1 MAGNVLVSSSQ
12 IGWLTVGATMR
23 PVRRDVYAGT
33 RCSAFLGCV
42 NCFHSA
48 GRSRRRRAG
57 PGAGGSVA
65 VRAERQSD
73 GAGDG
78 DLDISVFRFTLGIP
92 GLDDSDL
99 PRVLGILFGGLLVL
113 NHAFS
118 LSSMTAAQLR
128 SEAVGLF
135 LAALSISLPA
145 INRQLNGGGGRSS
158 SAGKPNEK
166 QLFALAD
173 GLSDSRR
180 QELAW
185 ASYTLLRNTDST
197 ACLIWHSGR
206 VVCVRGFWEI
216 PDVDDLKSKSS
227 ALAWLD
233 SKLLSNRFAELQ
245 EPLYK
250 PNNADVRGLE
260 IIPRGSAC
268 LLLQPFPNSTNTE
281 WKGAGQGFLLVTSK
295 TPQAYRRKDRL
306 WIEAIAKKLSE
317 VLPQ

>member
-1 MAGNVLVSSSQ
+1 MAGNVLVSCSRAC
-12 IGWLTVGATMR
+12 LPVFGAATK
-23 PVRRDVYAGT
+23 PVRREAHARV
-33 RCSAFLGCV
+33 RCSVFLGRV
-42 NCFHSA
+42 NWFHLE

-57 PGAGGSVA
+57 ADTGGSVA

-92 GLDDSDL
+92 GFDDSDL
-99 PRVLGILFGGLLVL
+99 PRVLGISFGGLLVL

-135 LAALSISLPA
+135 LAAVSISLPA
-145 INRQLNGGGGRSS
+145 INRQLNGGRSS
-158 SAGKPNEK
+158 SAVDPNEK
-166 QLFALAD
+166 KVFALAD

-185 ASYTLLRNTDST
+185 ASYTLLRNSDST
-197 ACLIWHSGR
+197 ACLIWYSGR
-206 VVCVRGFWEI
+206 VVCVRGLWEI
-216 PDVDDLKSKSS
+216 PDVDDLESKSS
-227 ALAWLD
+227 ALAWLNN
-233 SKLLSNRFAELQ
+233 KLKSNRFAELK

-250 PNNADVRGLE
+250 PNNADGQGLE

-268 LLLQPFPNSTNTE
+268 LLLQPFPDYTNTE
-281 WKGAGQGFLLVTSK
+281 SKGAGQGFLLVTSK

>member
-118 LSSMTAAQLR
+118 LSSMTAAQL
-128 SEAVGLF
+128 
-135 LAALSISLPA
+135 
-145 INRQLNGGGGRSS
+145 GGGGRSS